1 MSNPFFIAWKCLN
14 HVDPAESSDFG
25 RIMRTK
31 STSIRSLVLFKEKRR
46 NITYITYIDD
56 TSMDDRCVASTH
68 IYIYIYIYIITHI
81 HIYIYT
87 YIYIYILYIYV
98 YYIYIYIYIYICI
111 FRWQAAWTEARNHVE
126 MAGLSHA
133 VTVQLG
139 HSDDAVQMATW
150 RPENMEDPPWRS
162 ITILLP

>member
-68 IYIYIYIYIITHI
+68 IYIITHI
-81 HIYIYT
+81 HIYIY
-87 YIYIYILYIYV
+87 IYYIYV
-98 YYIYIYIYIYICI
+98 YYIYVYLDDKQLGPRLGTMWRWPACPMPWPSNWDIRMMPSRWRHGGQKIWKIHHGDLLPYYYHKWYIYII
-111 FRWQAAWTEARNHVE
+111 
-126 MAGLSHA
+126 
-133 VTVQLG
+133 
-139 HSDDAVQMATW
+139 
-150 RPENMEDPPWRS
+150 
-162 ITILLP
+162 